1 MAPASIPGYRGRIS
15 AFLYNNIGG
24 FYFGPSGSFP
34 SVEFEASSYHTGHP
48 QLSTFARVGSDSNP
62 VNVIYEILT
71 SPFLMVIPDAVI
83 DVSSFQSAQYTLHT
97 ETHGYSRFWAER
109 VEASEMLHDVLR
121 QIDGLLYFDQ
131 REQKIKIKLIR
142 PDFQPSEL
150 FEINRRNCMK
160 LTAFAMG
167 GRSTVNNV
175 VVTYRDRSAGYEVK
189 SVRAVDEANTV
200 SSGRATVE
208 ELDYPGCCDGETA
221 RRLAARE
228 LAARSKPFV
237 RCKAI
242 VKRTALR
249 VQPGDAV
256 KLVFTNPDVNAIF
269 RVVDVDRCSQDDGA
283 IVLDLVLDTSYVW
296 RGQNPQL
303 PDYGELPLPPT
314 LPIDVGLAPE
324 PGSGGGGGGGMIP
337 EPP

>member
-1 MAPASIPGYRGRIS
+1 VLVDPITGSGVTAAGLRMRALGMAPASIPGYRGRIS

-34 SVEFEASSYHTGHP
+34 SVEFEASSYHTGHL

-71 SPFLMVIPDAVI
+71 SPFLMRLPESVI
-83 DVSSFQSAQYTLHT
+83 DMSSFQSAQYTLHT

-121 QIDGLLYFDQ
+121 QIDGLLYFDH
-131 REQKIKIKLIR
+131 RSEKIKIKLIR

-150 FEINRRNCMK
+150 FEINRKNCVK

-167 GRSTVNNV
+167 RRTQVNNV
-175 VVTYRDRSAGYEVK
+175 VVKYRDRAAGYEVE
-189 SVRAVDEANTV
+189 SVRAIDEANMV
-200 SSGRATVE
+200 AGGAAVE
-208 ELDYPGCCDGETA
+208 ELDYLGCCDGETA

-237 RCKAI
+237 RCRAI
-242 VKRTALR
+242 MKRTALR
-249 VQPGDAV
+249 VEPGDPV
-256 KLVFTNPDVNAIF
+256 RLVFTNPDVNAIF
-269 RVVDVDRCSQDDGA
+269 RVVDVDRGSQDDGPIA
-283 IVLDLVLDTSYVW
+283 LDLVLDT
-296 RGQNPQL
+296 
-303 PDYGELPLPPT
+303 
-314 LPIDVGLAPE
+314 
-324 PGSGGGGGGGMIP
+324 
-337 EPP
+337 